1 MQYAGFGLLALAL
14 GGLAWWVA
22 RLMTSSNQ
30 NDGATHGGGLDDM
43 NRDAWAGHD
52 STDATGGV

>member
-22 RLMTSSNQ
+22 RLMTSSNR
-30 NDGATHGGGLDDM
+30 NNGATHGGGLDDM